1 MSRLV
6 TTACSVFTIYV
17 AASGMVVEPIV
28 TVPTDQAHSLCLF

>member
-1 MSRLV
+1 MSRIV

-17 AASGMVVEPIV
+17 AASGSRAY